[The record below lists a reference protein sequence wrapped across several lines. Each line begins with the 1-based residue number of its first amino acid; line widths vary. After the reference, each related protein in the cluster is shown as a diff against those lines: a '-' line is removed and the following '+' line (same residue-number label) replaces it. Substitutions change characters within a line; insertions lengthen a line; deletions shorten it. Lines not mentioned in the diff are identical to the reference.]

1 MDNKEIV
8 LFDNRIRVSSDW
20 YVCVSDVQSTINS
33 ARMGSGLNRYN
44 FSQWLKTIYVND
56 MISSIKESGKDA
68 FKVEFDNESSKIEQY
83 CHPSVF
89 VNMVLSSSPV
99 SSNAIFG
106 EDWFN
111 DYLCDNYAI
120 DGHVYEHARILAI
133 GGLWRY
139 TTKNARFSDDV
150 RTMESVMDSVPDG
163 DKDAVYSLFFDL
175 LGTFYYNWEI
185 ALRFSI
191 RLLLGED
198 K

>member
-8 LFDNRIRVSSDW
+8 LFDSRIRVSSDW

-33 ARMGSGLNRYN
+33 ARMGIGLNRYN

-83 CHPSVF
+83 CHFGVF
-89 VNMVLSSSPV
+89 VNMILSASPV
-99 SSNAIFG
+99 SGVLDN

-111 DYLCDNYAI
+111 DYVCDVYSI
-120 DGHVYEHARILAI
+120 DGHVYEHAKILAI

>member
-20 YVCVSDVQSTINS
+20 YVCVSDVQCAINES
-33 ARMGSGLNRYN
+33 RNRTGLKRYN
-44 FSQWLKTIYVND
+44 FSQWLKTLYVSD
-56 MISSIKESGKDA
+56 MVCSINESGKDA
-68 FKVEFDNESSKIEQY
+68 FKVEFDNDSGKIEQY
-83 CHPSVF
+83 CHFGVF
-89 VNMVLSSSPV
+89 VNMILSASPV
-99 SSNAIFG
+99 SGNAIFG
-106 EDWFN
+106 EEWFN